1 MTQKDLELILL
12 RQWASHIQTPIW
24 IAGVEGELLFYN
36 EPAEELISRRFDEA
50 GEMPLDQ
57 LGEIFQVANEA
68 GQPVNISKL
77 PLTLALTRRRPA
89 QGRFRITSL
98 DGTARLVDV
107 TAVPIIAAG
116 DRHLGAIVFV
126 LEVMP

>member
-1 MTQKDLELILL
+1 MTHKDLELILL

-36 EPAEELISRRFDEA
+36 EPAEQLLRRRFDEA

-57 LGEIFQVANEA
+57 LAALFNTATEDGK
-68 GQPVNISKL
+68 PVSPRDL
-77 PLTLALTRRRPA
+77 PLGIALLERRAA
-89 QGRFRITSL
+89 QGRLRVNAL
-98 DGTARLVDV
+98 DGATRLIDV

-116 DRHLGAIVFV
+116 NRHLGAIVFFS
-126 LEVMP
+126 EVMP